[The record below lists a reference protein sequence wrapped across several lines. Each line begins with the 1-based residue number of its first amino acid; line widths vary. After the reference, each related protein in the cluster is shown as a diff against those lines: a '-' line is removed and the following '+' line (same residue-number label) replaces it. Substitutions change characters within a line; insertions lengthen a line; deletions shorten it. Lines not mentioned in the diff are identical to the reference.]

1 MVCYTM
7 EWVILSTPF
16 LGLWGKNVLSTK
28 YVKDYRM
35 DTQTMP
41 SGKVK
46 RKMVYTGP
54 LYEWDLTAECLKR
67 LRILYGCLA
76 GAGWLLFL
84 LSLSFYSN
92 VSRIL
97 YVMLPYAC
105 FIPVLAFLTGA
116 SFKLAVTRGLMNR
129 ENKDKICTRLKNS
142 SAAGVVCGLL
152 TGIGV
157 IVSIFLRKISVGNNL
172 LFAAADILLTYLCL
186 YGFKSS
192 GKLLVTETVNPVAQ
206 EWEKRGIQG

>member
-16 LGLWGKNVLSTK
+16 LELRGKNVLSTK

-35 DTQTMP
+35 DTRTMP

-46 RKMVYTGP
+46 RIMVYTGP
-54 LYEWDLTAECLKR
+54 LYEWDLTAECLKG
-67 LRILYGCLA
+67 LRIRYGCLT

-84 LSLSFYSN
+84 SSLSFYSN

-97 YVMLPYAC
+97 YVTLPYAC

-116 SFKLAVTRGLMNR
+116 SFKLAVTHGAMNR
-129 ENKDKICTRLKNS
+129 ENKDKICVRLKNS
-142 SAAGVVCGLL
+142 SAAGMVCGIF

-157 IVSIFLRKISVGNNL
+157 IASIFLQKFSGGNDL
-172 LFAAADILLTYLCL
+172 LFAAADILLTLLCL
-186 YGFKSS
+186 YGFKNSRS
-192 GKLLVTETVNPVAQ
+192 LLVRETANPVAR
-206 EWEKRGIQG
+206 EWENREIQG